1 RKVGYAQ
8 DVDETLRNVQ
18 NDGGT
23 ALFSITKYSP
33 PAQNGRETLKKP
45 TSTAPAKERSKFAR
59 GPTTFKKTAAARFV
73 RGVMATGLPTASVEC
88 DTLTGTIRVFAGQPG
103 STPKKNEL
111 DDWMERHANSA
122 EGH

>member
-1 RKVGYAQ
+1 MKGPAP
-8 DVDETLRNVQ
+8 
-18 NDGGT
+18 
-23 ALFSITKYSP
+23 FSVTKHSP
-33 PAQNGRETLKKP
+33 PARNGRETLKKP

-73 RGVMATGLPTASVEC
+73 RGVMATGLPIASVEC
-88 DTLTGTIRVFAGQPG
+88 DTLTGKIRVVAGQPG
-103 STPKKNEL
+103 STPNKNEL